1 VGRPLLDLF
10 LDINIK
16 LMFADIID
24 ADGAFDDIMKI
35 MVDGTDHYF
44 KVSCDRLRSIDGEIF
59 DGGLFIDITDVT
71 STVMSK
77 LAAEDAMTEAETA
90 KEEAERANRSKS
102 HFLATMSHEIRTP
115 MNAIIGIAQMQMS
128 RNDLP
133 EDLSGAIDKI
143 YTSGHSLLGIINDI
157 LDLSKIETGKLELV
171 PVVYDVPSLIND
183 AVQLNVIRIGSK
195 PINFFLDVLENLPA
209 VLFGDELRIKQ
220 ILNNVL
226 SNAFKY
232 TDAGSVRLTVSHR
245 LLEDKVYLIF
255 RVTDTGQGMKPEDL
269 ERLFSEYS
277 RFNASSNRT
286 TEGTG
291 LGLSI
296 TKKLVTMMEGTID
309 VESEYGKGSSFTI
322 RILQGYVDE
331 RVIGADLSQKL
342 RQFTFSR
349 DKETAKLQIVREAMP
364 YGSVLIVDDVETNLY
379 VAEGLMSP
387 YALNVSTVNSGL
399 AALNLVE
406 SGKVYDIIFMDHM
419 MPKMDGSETTKRI
432 RALGYKGFI
441 IALTANAIT
450 GNDVMFLQ
458 NGFDD
463 FISKPIDIRHLNAIL
478 NKYVRDVH
486 KELLSR
492 PETTDDYDHLPQG
505 TDEVLTN
512 TGISTA
518 EIMGTDGTD
527 SSASAGEN
535 FHTDATARDKS
546 ADGSV
551 SVAGSIVTAGL
562 PPKLAAIFTRDA
574 VKAAATLKKALKEED
589 FSMFAI
595 TAHAMKSA
603 CANVEQPELSELAK
617 ELEMGA
623 REQDMPLIKEKTP
636 SFLNKLNAFVTLL
649 LPDDMPTDTALTD
662 TGTLKE
668 VLPQIA
674 EACESYDDA
683 TAVNLL
689 QTFGDGNWT
698 PEVAALLTQI
708 DSNLLHSEFEEAADA
723 AKQCL
728 AIL

>member
-1 VGRPLLDLF
+1 
-10 LDINIK
+10 
-16 LMFADIID
+16 MFADIID

-77 LAAEDAMTEAETA
+77 VAAEDAMTEAETA

-143 YTSGHSLLGIINDI
+143 YASGHSLLGIINDI

-171 PVVYDVPSLIND
+171 PVEYDVPSFIND
-183 AVQLNVIRIGSK
+183 TVQLNVIRIGSK
-195 PINFFLDVLENLPA
+195 PINFFLDVFENLPA

-220 ILNNVL
+220 ILNNIL

-232 TDAGSVRLTVSHR
+232 TESGSVRLTVSHS
-245 LLEDKVYLIF
+245 LLDDKVQMIF

-296 TKKLVTMMEGTID
+296 TKKLVTMMDGTIE
-309 VESEYGKGSSFTI
+309 VESEYGKGSSFTV
-322 RILQGYVDE
+322 RIVQGYVDE
-331 RVIGADLSQKL
+331 RVIGTELSQKL

-387 YALNVSTVNSGL
+387 YALQISTVNSGY

-419 MPKMDGSETTKRI
+419 MPKMDGIETTKRI
-432 RALGYKGFI
+432 RALSYKGFI

-463 FISKPIDIRHLNAIL
+463 FISKPIDIRHLNTIL

-486 KELLSR
+486 RESLNR
-492 PETTDDYDHLPQG
+492 PEASDDHDHLPEG
-505 TDEVLTN
+505 TDESMMQTS
-512 TGISTA
+512 ISTA
-518 EIMGTDGTD
+518 ERIVTGEKNSTVTT
-527 SSASAGEN
+527 GEN
-535 FHTDATARDKS
+535 LYTDATVTDKS
-546 ADGSV
+546 ADRRV
-551 SVAGSIVTAGL
+551 SVADSIVAAGL
-562 PPKLAAIFTRDA
+562 PPKLAAIFTKDA
-574 VKAAATLKKALKEED
+574 VKATATLKKALKEED

-623 REQDMPLIKEKTP
+623 KDQDIPLIKEKLP

-649 LPDDMPTDTALTD
+649 LPEDMPTDTALTD
-662 TGTLKE
+662 TGALKE

-683 TAVNLL
+683 TAVDLL
-689 QTFGDGNWT
+689 QIFGDGNWT

-708 DSNLLHSEFEEAADA
+708 DSYLLHSEFEEAAEA